1 MPSIESMQTD
11 FINVLNEWGKSAYL
25 RRKNVTLDT
34 VHGSPESE
42 SAPTDTAITIITQ
55 PVGFKELQFVE
66 SGQIERGDIV
76 GYVKHNVDIRS
87 DDLVIIKNERKTGST
102 TMAGTSASQA
112 VVSGDVRNIFQI
124 YDYISTS
131 DSKNTGLYKITGVSY
146 SSNTTLTVAFEVN
159 PGTGDTIYKA
169 NVFKVIK
176 VLDWADDE
184 NIAYIKLIL
193 RKLS

>member
-1 MPSIESMQTD
+1 MQTD

>member
-1 MPSIESMQTD
+1 MPNIESMQTD
-11 FINVLNEWGKSAYL
+11 FINVLNEWGKAAYL

-76 GYVKHNVDIRS
+76 GYVKHNVDIKP
-87 DDLVIIKNERKTGST
+87 DDLVIIKNERQTGST
-102 TMAGTSASQA
+102 TISGTSVSQA
-112 VVSGDVRNIFQI
+112 VVSGDVRNIFQT
-124 YDYISTS
+124 YDYISIS
-131 DSKNTGLYKITGVSY
+131 DSGNTELYKITGVAY
-146 SSNTTLTVAFEVN
+146 SANTTLTVGFDTDPSTA
-159 PGTGDTIYKA
+159 DTIYKA

-184 NIAYIKLIL
+184 NIAYIKIIL
-193 RKLS
+193 RKLN